1 MKDLHEQKAVIRREM
16 LGRRSALTPE
26 AAEAMGE
33 VIAGHLMGTDV
44 YRRARCISCYVSVKK
59 EADTHRLIR
68 AALADGKRVGVP
80 VTRAGGRLIHVEIP
94 SLSALEPASF
104 GLLEPPASAGAEI
117 PPADFDLV
125 IVPGVAFDRL
135 GNRIG
140 QAGGYYDRFLPL
152 TSAPKV
158 ALAYDFQIAEDL
170 PVDAHDVPVDI
181 LVTES
186 GVHSCGNGV
195 R

>member
-1 MKDLHEQKAVIRREM
+1 MKGLHEQKAVIRRDM

-26 AAEAMGE
+26 TAEAKGKA
-33 VIAGHLMGTDV
+33 IAGHLMGTDL
-44 YRRARCISCYVSVKK
+44 YRQSRCISCYVSVKQ

-68 AALADGKRVGVP
+68 SALADGKRVGVP
-80 VTRAGGRLIHVEIP
+80 VVRGGGKLTHVEVP
-94 SLSALEPASF
+94 SLSVLEPAPF
-104 GLLEPPASAGAEI
+104 GLLEPPASTGAKI

-140 QAGGYYDRFLPL
+140 QAGGYYDRFLPR

-158 ALAYDFQIAEDL
+158 ALAYDFQIVDDL
-170 PVDAHDVPVDI
+170 PVDSHDVPVDI

-186 GVHSCGNGV
+186 GVHSCGSGV
-195 R
+195 M